1 MKKIILAAATL
12 LFLAGCSTQETS
24 TKESTK
30 HETTEST
37 TAPLNLSI
45 KTTEV
50 ETDVEGVAV
59 IEGTTTS
66 GARVTVGMGIIG
78 DSVEADADGHFKL
91 THSLVGD
98 GPETITINANS
109 KGSITESM
117 EVVVKLSQAA
127 TDQRVKDADIRNLA
141 DEATDSQR
149 ETLKNLMTQKF
160 KQDYPYKG
168 SKVHSALGVIQDWT
182 QLNDS
187 WFYKAEATIV
197 NEFGAEREVN
207 LEVLITPTDANSGTV
222 EIITY

>member
-12 LFLAGCSTQETS
+12 LLLAGCSTQETS
-24 TKESTK
+24 TKESTT

-37 TAPLNLSI
+37 TAPLILSI

-59 IEGTTTS
+59 IEGTTTP

-98 GPETITINANS
+98 GPETITINADA
-109 KGSITESM
+109 KGSDIESM

-127 TDQRVKDADIRNLA
+127 TDQRAKDADIRNLA